1 MMTRWWIT
9 LVAVISCGGIVMI
22 PAVFH
27 GDGVVGHISILTG
40 MAVFLAWLALLLTFS
55 VVGIKKAWTALR
67 VSK

>member
-1 MMTRWWIT
+1 
-9 LVAVISCGGIVMI
+9 MI